1 MFIFFYAFLF
11 TASISGILAGN
22 SEVFAIIV
30 SSSRYWFNYR
40 HTSNALAMYTSLRI
54 RNVSDDHILLYVAEQ
69 HACDSRNSMRAGRI
83 VNGRDQSGLS
93 DSDDSNVLLNDIEVD
108 YPGLESSQES
118 VIRAITGRHYP
129 NTPSNRRLPDSIGPS
144 SSLLIYLT
152 GHGGNGFLKF
162 HDFEEMSYPELAAAL
177 FDARARGRFGKALV
191 IADTCQ
197 AESIGFGLGVKLH
210 EKGDWQWWNGLW
222 DTTFFLEGIFSD
234 REGENYSEGGLFHVP
249 GVVILASSV
258 TGENSYAIQHDD
270 DLGLSPADG
279 LTHELYKILR
289 NQIKTFASGRYF
301 NQIARPFLKDLLD
314 LSHTISST
322 INIQGKAYVPLFQKD
337 SSQMNAFYTPLN
349 SFFDFQGKVALMN

>member
-1 MFIFFYAFLF
+1 MFKFFYTFLF
-11 TASISGILAGN
+11 VASISGILAGN

-40 HTSNALAMYTSLRI
+40 HTSNALAIYKSLRN
-54 RNVSDDHILLYVAEQ
+54 RNVSDDHILLYLAEQ

-83 VNGRDQSGLS
+83 VNGRDRSGSS

-108 YPGLESSQES
+108 YSGLECSQES
-118 VIRAITGRHYP
+118 VIRAITGRHFP

-210 EKGDWQWWNGLW
+210 EEVDWQWWNGLW
-222 DTTFFLEGIFSD
+222 DTFFFLEGIFSD
-234 REGENYSEGGLFHVP
+234 KERENYSEGEFFHVP
-249 GVVILASSV
+249 GVVVIASSV

-279 LTHELYKILR
+279 LTHELYKILL
-289 NQIKTFASGRYF
+289 NQIKTFASGGYF
-301 NQIARPFLKDLLD
+301 KRIPRPFLKDLLD
-314 LSHTISST
+314 LSHRISST
-322 INIQGKAYVPLFQKD
+322 INVHGTAYVPVLQED
-337 SSQMNAFYTPLN
+337 LSQRNAFDTKLN
-349 SFFDFQGKVALMN
+349 SFFDSQGKVALMN

>member
-11 TASISGILAGN
+11 VASVSEISAGN

-40 HTSNALAMYTSLRI
+40 HTSNALAIYKSLRN
-54 RNVSDDHILLYVAEQ
+54 RNVSDDHILLYLAEQ

-83 VNGRDQSGLS
+83 VNGRDRSGLS

-108 YPGLESSQES
+108 YSGLECSQES
-118 VIRAITGRHYP
+118 VIRAITGRHYA

-177 FDARARGRFGKALV
+177 FDARSKGRFGKALV

-197 AESIGFGLGVKLH
+197 AESIGFGLGVNLH
-210 EKGDWQWWNGLW
+210 EEGDWHWWNGPW
-222 DTTFFLEGIFSD
+222 DTSSFLEGIFSD

-270 DLGLSPADG
+270 DLGLSPSDG
-279 LTHELYKILR
+279 LTHELYKILL
-289 NQIKTFASGRYF
+289 NQIKTLSSGGYF
-301 NQIARPFLKDLLD
+301 KRITNTFLKDLLD
-314 LSHTISST
+314 LSHRISST
-322 INIQGKAYVPLFQKD
+322 INIHGKAYAPLFQKD
-337 SSQMNAFYTPLN
+337 SNQTNAFDTPLN
-349 SFFDFQGKVALMN
+349 SFLDFQGKVALMN